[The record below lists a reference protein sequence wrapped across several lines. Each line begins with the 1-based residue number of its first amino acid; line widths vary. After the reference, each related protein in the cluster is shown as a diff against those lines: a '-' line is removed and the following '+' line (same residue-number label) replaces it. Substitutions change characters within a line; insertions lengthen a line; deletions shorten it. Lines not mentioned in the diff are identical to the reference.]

1 MRDYIRQSA
10 RISQLSQLSWLSRT
24 WAKALNTKLKYN
36 VISFDFMNVTQ
47 ITHG

>member
-10 RISQLSQLSWLSRT
+10 RISQLSQLSWLSQT
-24 WAKALNTKLKYN
+24 KALNTKLKCN